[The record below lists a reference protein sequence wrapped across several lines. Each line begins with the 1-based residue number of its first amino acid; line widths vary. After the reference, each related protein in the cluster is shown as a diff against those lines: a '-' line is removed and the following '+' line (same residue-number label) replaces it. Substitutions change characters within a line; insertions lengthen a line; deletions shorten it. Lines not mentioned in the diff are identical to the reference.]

1 MINLQLEMNLDNL
14 SNSDL
19 KFVDMEKQIS
29 TMSESLHKVRKKLF
43 AEIGQLKKTLQEVQ
57 LSNVEILQQLQEA
70 NEKLGKKNE
79 VKFDYEKKDCLFSI
93 TEAQEATG

>member
-14 SNSDL
+14 NESDK
-19 KFVDMEKQIS
+19 KFVDIEKQIS

-43 AEIGQLKKTLQEVQ
+43 AEIGELKKTLQSVQ

-70 NEKLGKKNE
+70 NEKLAVKNE
-79 VKFDYEKKDCLFSI
+79 IKFSYEKKDCLFSI
-93 TEAQEATG
+93 EEANEATG

>member
-19 KFVDMEKQIS
+19 KFVDMQKEIS

-43 AEIGQLKKTLQEVQ
+43 AEIGELKKTLTAVQ
-57 LSNVEILQQLQEA
+57 LSNAEILTQLQEA
-70 NEKLGKKNE
+70 NEKLGLRNE
-79 VKFDYEKKDCLFSI
+79 IKFDYEKKDCLFSI
-93 TEAQEATG
+93 AEAQEATG